1 MSREYVLQPFRAPVH
16 LQIDY
21 ARELNEQQYAA
32 VTAPP
37 GPSLVI
43 AGAGSGKTRTLT
55 YRVAYL
61 LEQGIPPER
70 VLLLTFTNKAA
81 KEMMR
86 RVADL
91 LGQELASLWGGT
103 FHSIGN
109 RILRQ
114 HANLLGY
121 ERDFTIMDREDARH
135 LINTCVAESEVDVK
149 ATRFPKAE
157 VLGDIFSLAVNTHK
171 TVRQILE
178 EQYDYFSHLERQ
190 IADLQQRYAERKRTT
205 NAMDFDD
212 LLVLWLRLMQ
222 EHAEVRELYQRRFQ
236 FILVDEYQDTN
247 KLQSDLIDLLAARHQ
262 NVMVVGDDAQ
272 SIYAWRGANY
282 LNILKFPERYP
293 EAKIYKIETNYRSTP
308 EILNVANAAISAN
321 VDQFAKELAPARK
334 PGPKPV
340 TVVCGDAGEQAA
352 FVAQR
357 VLELR
362 EEGGNLNRMA
372 VLYRSHFHALE
383 LQLELTRRNI
393 PFSITSGIRFFEQA
407 HIKDVT
413 AYLKLV
419 VNPRDELSFKRLVQ
433 LLPGIGGKGADKL
446 WKTFASAE
454 CGVRSAESK
463 EVPNAG
469 AEVRGPKAEGRSP
482 KEARRPKAE
491 SRKEASSAAPDQSS
505 ATALAPP
512 ASPLAARLQAC
523 APAVPKKAAVAWAQ
537 FVATVAQLEAA
548 DVRVNASQM
557 IGLVIEAGYEDYLE
571 ESYANYRSR
580 LEDLEQL
587 AVFARQFPTV
597 EDFLTQLALLTNLE
611 AEAEQPAR
619 TDDERLRL
627 STIHQA
633 KGLEFDTVFV
643 IMLCDGLFP
652 SERSLE
658 TDKGEEEERRLMYV
672 AITRARNELYLSYP
686 LVRSGYG
693 GSGDMMQRPS
703 RFLDEIPENLVEAWN
718 LAPGLG
724 GMD

>member
-1 MSREYVLQPFRAPVH
+1 MVKAADYGGGMSREYVLQPFRAPVD

-43 AGAGSGKTRTLT
+43 AGAGSGKTRTLI

-61 LEQGIPPER
+61 LEQGIPAER
-70 VLLLTFTNKAA
+70 ILLLTFTNKAA

-103 FHSIGN
+103 FHAIGN

-114 HANLLGY
+114 HAKLLGY
-121 ERDFTIMDREDARH
+121 QRDFTIMDREDAKH
-135 LINTCVAESEVDVK
+135 LISTCVAESEVDVK

-157 VLGDIFSLAVNTHK
+157 VLGDIFSLSVNTHK
-171 TVRQILE
+171 TIHELLKRH
-178 EQYDYFSHLERQ
+178 YDYFEHLAPQ
-190 IADLQQRYAERKRTT
+190 IADIQQRYAARKRAT

-222 EHAEVRELYQRRFQ
+222 EHEEACELYQRRFQ
-236 FILVDEYQDTN
+236 FILVDEYKDTN
-247 KLQSDLIDLLAARHQ
+247 RLQSDLIDLLAARHQ

-282 LNILKFPERYP
+282 QNILKFPERYP
-293 EAKIYKIETNYRSTP
+293 AAKIYKIETNYRSTP
-308 EILNVANAAISAN
+308 EILNVANAAITAN
-321 VDQFAKELAPARK
+321 VEQFAKQLAPARK
-334 PGPKPV
+334 AGPKPV
-340 TVVCGDAGEQAA
+340 TVVCNDASEQAA

-357 VLELR
+357 VLEL
-362 EEGGNLNRMA
+362 
-372 VLYRSHFHALE
+372 
-383 LQLELTRRNI
+383 QLELTKRNI

-419 VNPRDELSFKRLVQ
+419 TNPRDELAFKRLVQ

-446 WKTFASAE
+446 WRAFEAGSSKSE
-454 CGVRSAESK
+454 VQGSK
-463 EVPNAG
+463 EGPSSESGPG
-469 AEVRGPKAEGRSP
+469 AEPSP
-482 KEARRPKAE
+482 
-491 SRKEASSAAPDQSS
+491 SSANQSPDTHHAPR
-505 ATALAPP
+505 TTNHPP
-512 ASPLAARLQAC
+512 ALSLGARLQAC
-523 APAVPKKAAVAWAQ
+523 AATVPKKAAVAWAQ
-537 FVATVAQLEAA
+537 FVATVAQLEAKE
-548 DVRVNASQM
+548 VRDKASNM

-571 ESYANYRSR
+571 DSYANYRSR
-580 LEDLEQL
+580 LEELEQL
-587 AVFARQFPTV
+587 AVFARQFPSV
-597 EDFLTQLALLTNLE
+597 EDFLTQLALLSNLE
-611 AEAEQPAR
+611 AEDEQPPR

-633 KGLEFDTVFV
+633 KGLEFDVVFV

-652 SERSLE
+652 SDRSLE
-658 TDKGEEEERRLMYV
+658 TAEGEEEERRLLYV

-686 LVRSGYG
+686 LVRAGFG
-693 GSGDMMQRPS
+693 GSGDMLQQPS
-703 RFLDEIPENLVEAWN
+703 RFLEEIPKGLVEEWN
-718 LAPGLG
+718 LRPFNPYG
-724 GMD
+724 

>member
-1 MSREYVLQPFRAPVH
+1 MSRDYVLQPFRSAIH

-21 ARELNEQQYAA
+21 ARELNEQQLAA

-37 GPSLVI
+37 GPALVI

-61 LEQGIPPER
+61 LEQGIPADR
-70 VLLLTFTNKAA
+70 ILLLTFTNKAA
-81 KEMMR
+81 GEMMR

-114 HANLLGY
+114 HATMLGY
-121 ERDFTIMDREDARH
+121 QRDFTIMDREDAGH
-135 LINTCVAESEVDVK
+135 LIKTCLAESNIDIK

-171 TVRQILE
+171 TVPEILE
-178 EQYDYFSHLERQ
+178 EQYDYFSQLAPQ
-190 IADLQQRYAERKRTT
+190 ITDLQQRYAARKRAT

-212 LLVLWLRLMQ
+212 LLALWLKLLRDH
-222 EHAEVRELYQRRFQ
+222 EDVRDHYQRRFQ

-247 KLQSDLIDLLAARHQ
+247 RLQSDLIDLLAARHH

-272 SIYAWRGANY
+272 SIYAWRGANFQ
-282 LNILKFPERYP
+282 NILKFPERYP

-308 EILNVANAAISAN
+308 EILNAANAAIAAN
-321 VDQFAKELAPARK
+321 VRQFAKQLAPARPAGLK
-334 PGPKPV
+334 PALV
-340 TVVCGDAGEQAA
+340 TCGDAAEQAA

-362 EEGGNLNRMA
+362 EEGSDLNKMA

-407 HIKDVT
+407 HIKDAT

-419 VNPRDELSFKRLVQ
+419 ANPRDELAFKRIAQ
-433 LLPGIGGKGADKL
+433 LLPGIGARGADKL
-446 WKTFASAE
+446 WKVFQS
-454 CGVRSAESK
+454 
-463 EVPNAG
+463 N
-469 AEVRGPKAEGRSP
+469 
-482 KEARRPKAE
+482 E
-491 SRKEASSAAPDQSS
+491 SRSRGNETLISSSKQKSEPPHVGSYKIEALLRACTSS
-505 ATALAPP
+505 
-512 ASPLAARLQAC
+512 
-523 APAVPKKAAVAWAQ
+523 VPKKAATAWAQ
-537 FVATVAQLEAA
+537 LVATAAQLEDESARTSAA
-548 DVRVNASQM
+548 KMLQ
-557 IGLVIEAGYEDYLE
+557 LVIEAGYDDYLKE
-571 ESYANYRSR
+571 NFANYRSR
-580 LEDLEQL
+580 LDDLKQL
-587 AVFARQFPTV
+587 AIFAQQFESV
-597 EDFLTQLALLTNLE
+597 EEFLTQLALLTNVE
-611 AEAEQPAR
+611 AEAEQPANR
-619 TDDERLRL
+619 DDERIRL

-633 KGLEFDTVFV
+633 KGLEFDVVFI

-652 SERSLE
+652 SARSLDNDDGE
-658 TDKGEEEERRLMYV
+658 GEEEERRLFYV

-686 LVRSGYG
+686 LVRAGYG
-693 GSGDMMQRPS
+693 NSGDTMQQPS
-703 RFLDEIPENLVEAWN
+703 RFLGEIPKELLDEWN
-718 LAPGLG
+718 PRTFA
-724 GMD
+724 